1 MRLMCPNCGAQYEVD
16 VSVIPE
22 AGRDVQCS
30 NCGHTWFQNHPDH
43 EPTEDSVE
51 DTQEAPVTE
60 DEDIAA
66 DATPEPTD
74 AAEDETY
81 DGDEEEAEP
90 SEERELTRR
99 ELDPNVAEILREEAA
114 RETAERADEGGG
126 LETQPDLGLDGTE
139 DSDAVRD
146 RMDRLRGLPEDD
158 ADEGEEIAAIPPAA
172 ATRRDL
178 LPDIEEINS
187 TLTASSDRQMED
199 DEEIEEQRTR
209 SGFRRGFILAV
220 VVFALLALIYS
231 QAPRIVDSLPQLE
244 PALSAYVD
252 AVNSLRLWVDGLMQ
266 KAVERLTALLSQL
279 GT

>member
-1 MRLMCPNCGAQYEVD
+1 MICPNCGAQYEVD

>member
-1 MRLMCPNCGAQYEVD
+1 MRLICPNCGAQYEVD

-51 DTQEAPVTE
+51 DAHDAPVTE
-60 DEDIAA
+60 DEDIPA
-66 DATPEPTD
+66 DAAPEPAD

-126 LETQPDLGLDGTE
+126 LETQPDLGLDGTD

>member
-1 MRLMCPNCGAQYEVD
+1 MRLICPNCGAQYEVD

-51 DTQEAPVTE
+51 DTHDAPVTE

-66 DATPEPTD
+66 DAAPEPTD
-74 AAEDETY
+74 AVEDETY